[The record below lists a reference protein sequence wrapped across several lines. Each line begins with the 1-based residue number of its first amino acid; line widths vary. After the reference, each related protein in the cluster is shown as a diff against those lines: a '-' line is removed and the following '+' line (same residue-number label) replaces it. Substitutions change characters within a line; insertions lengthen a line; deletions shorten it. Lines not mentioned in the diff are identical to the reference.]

1 MRCKSMLNTVSMG
14 KRIKECRLKKQ
25 LTVEQLA
32 EKLEISVVFMNDIER
47 GVKTP
52 RMENFVKIL
61 NALEITA
68 DEILF
73 DSVRADTDIYLNEI
87 TKKMKRLDNNQIA
100 KVEKVIDVLIKE
112 FYQLTQIAVNLLK
125 SFKVMCMFHHKEICF
140 SF

>member
-1 MRCKSMLNTVSMG
+1 MLDTVSMG

-112 FYQLTQIAVNLLK
+112 FC
-125 SFKVMCMFHHKEICF
+125 SE
-140 SF
+140 

>member
-1 MRCKSMLNTVSMG
+1 MFDTVSMG
-14 KRIKECRLKKQ
+14 KRIKECRLKRQ

-32 EKLEISVVFMNDIER
+32 EKIEISVVFMNDIER

-52 RMENFVKIL
+52 RMENFTKIL

-73 DSVRADTDIYLNEI
+73 DSIKADRDIYLNEI
-87 TKKMKRLDNNQIA
+87 TKKMKRLDNKQIA

-112 FYQLTQIAVNLLK
+112 FYT
-125 SFKVMCMFHHKEICF
+125 E
-140 SF
+140 

>member
-1 MRCKSMLNTVSMG
+1 MLDTVSMG

-73 DSVRADTDIYLNEI
+73 DSAE
-87 TKKMKRLDNNQIA
+87 
-100 KVEKVIDVLIKE
+100 
-112 FYQLTQIAVNLLK
+112 TQGDGSPVSLK
-125 SFKVMCMFHHKEICF
+125 D
-140 SF
+140 